1 MKILLIFTGGTIGST
16 CRNNVIST
24 SENKPKVILEA
35 YKNKYGINFDY
46 TTEEPYTELSENITG
61 KHLKLLTNCVCKNLR
76 SGFDGIIVTHG
87 TDTIQYSAAA
97 LGYAIG
103 LDSIPICI
111 VSANR
116 PVENP
121 RSNALDN
128 LHAAVKFIEQN
139 LGRGVFVPYK
149 NDNDTV
155 VRVHRA
161 TRLLPSRPFSDEVVS
176 IYDQIYG
183 EFDIDFKYHKNP
195 DYREA
200 TDGIPPLDVEKT
212 NDYSDSILFISPY
225 VGMQYPILPD
235 TIKYTILASYHSGT
249 VNTKDKNAIEFFLAL
264 KERGVK
270 TFITGVDRSAIYES
284 STFFN
289 DLSIIPLRCISPIA
303 AYVKLWMLSCQGKDP
318 VRYLNESLG
327 ADIVP

>member
-116 PVENP
+116 PFERLDILETARLQQINGQLWIVTDSVP
-121 RSNALDN
+121 DQQGSDQSRAL
-128 LHAAVKFIEQN
+128 QN
-139 LGRGVFVPYK
+139 K
-149 NDNDTV
+149 
-155 VRVHRA
+155 
-161 TRLLPSRPFSDEVVS
+161 
-176 IYDQIYG
+176 
-183 EFDIDFKYHKNP
+183 
-195 DYREA
+195 
-200 TDGIPPLDVEKT
+200 
-212 NDYSDSILFISPY
+212 
-225 VGMQYPILPD
+225 
-235 TIKYTILASYHSGT
+235 
-249 VNTKDKNAIEFFLAL
+249 
-264 KERGVK
+264 
-270 TFITGVDRSAIYES
+270 
-284 STFFN
+284 
-289 DLSIIPLRCISPIA
+289 
-303 AYVKLWMLSCQGKDP
+303 
-318 VRYLNESLG
+318 
-327 ADIVP
+327 